1 MYLENRVK
9 EYREKLGFTQGQLA
23 EIVDVSRQTVNSLET
38 GKYNPSIFLA
48 HKLAKIFHVAIEDLF
63 IFEEDE

>member
-1 MYLENRVK
+1 MENKVK
-9 EYREKLGFTQGQLA
+9 EYREKFGFTQGQLA

-48 HKLAKIFHVAIEDLF
+48 HKLARTFHVAIEELF
-63 IFEEDE
+63 LFEEDE

>member
-1 MYLENRVK
+1 LENKVK
-9 EYREKLGFTQGQLA
+9 EYREKFGFTQGQLA

-48 HKLAKIFHVAIEDLF
+48 HKLARTFHVAIEELF
-63 IFEEDE
+63 LFEEDE

>member
-1 MYLENRVK
+1 MENKVK
-9 EYREKLGFTQGQLA
+9 EYREKLGLTQGQLA
-23 EIVDVSRQTVNSLET
+23 QIINVSRQTVNSLET

-48 HKLAKIFHVAIEDLF
+48 HKLAKTFHVTMEDLF